1 MLETMLKRYVQFEI
15 LCCVLFKLAFFFV
28 LCFFFWEKDK
38 RAKQKM
44 IQKFL
49 QLQLRHSV
57 NKTSY
62 KLHALNY
69 NTGKIRKL
77 NHVCE

>member
-1 MLETMLKRYVQFEI
+1 MYNLKF
-15 LCCVLFKLAFFFV
+15 CVVFCLSWLFSLFCV
-28 LCFFFWEKDK
+28 FFFWEKDK
-38 RAKQKM
+38 RAKRKM

>member
-1 MLETMLKRYVQFEI
+1 MYDLKF
-15 LCCVLFKLAFFFV
+15 CVLFKLAFFFV
-28 LCFFFWEKDK
+28 LCFFFREKDK
-38 RAKQKM
+38 REKRKM

-57 NKTSY
+57 NKTNY

-69 NTGKIRKL
+69 NTGKMRRKL